1 MEIELP
7 NGQIAEFPDDMPHEH
22 IEQVLQTHFPKQSNI
37 PSINFPQ
44 HEPGMFSN
52 FARGLSQGYPHALK
66 GDINAIAQLAGRH
79 PFEQNELAQGPLSQ
93 SIGQGLGQLGGHLT
107 AILPAAAASEALIPG
122 LAGAS
127 IGAGLAGAATTPG
140 DWKKRLSEGL
150 LEAAIPAGGK
160 VIKEAGKLG
169 LSALKRTPT
178 PRMAADVI
186 QKRHEAAHKVA
197 TTPLEEAKKLAYER
211 NIGPIRI
218 NPKLLDEVPK
228 ILGKDE
234 ATTRLLNKA
243 RKGDYEALD
252 KLQSDV
258 RREGRTLLASDNH
271 ADRLLGKDAHALA
284 DNIIGGIKVH
294 AQYKGHGDIA
304 DLLTQ
309 GKKNYA
315 DFAKI
320 YLENPTISK
329 LVGKEKIV
337 PKNLLSKLESD
348 TAYFNKLKDEIPSIG
363 KMLELQK
370 SKKNLK
376 KAAKYASSLGKLG
389 LAGKYFGSSG
399 GNLSSKD

>member
-7 NGQIAEFPDDMPHEH
+7 NGQIAEFPDGMPREH
-22 IEQVLQTHFPKQSNI
+22 IEQVLRQHFPLQSSI
-37 PSINFPQ
+37 PSANVPEHQ
-44 HEPGMFSN
+44 
-52 FARGLSQGYPHALK
+52 RGIFENLGRGIYQGYPHALK
-66 GDINAIAQLAGRH
+66 GDINAIAELAGRH
-79 PFEQNELAQGPLSQ
+79 PFEQQELEQGPLSQ
-93 SIGQGLGQLGGHLT
+93 RIGQGLGQLGGHLS
-107 AILPAAAASEALIPG
+107 AIIPAAAASEAIIPG

-127 IGAGLAGAATTPG
+127 IGAGLAGAATTSG
-140 DWKKRLSEGL
+140 GWKKRLSEGL
-150 LEAAIPAGGK
+150 LEAAIPAAGK

-169 LSALKRTPT
+169 LSALRRAPT

-186 QKRHEAAHKVA
+186 QKSHEAAHKVA
-197 TTPLEEAKKLAYER
+197 TAPLEEAKKLAYER

-218 NPKLLDEVPK
+218 NPKLLDDVPK

-252 KLQSDV
+252 NLQSDV

-271 ADRLLGKDAHALA
+271 ADRLLGKDAHTLA

-304 DLLTQ
+304 ELLTQ
-309 GKKNYA
+309 GKKNFA
-315 DFAKI
+315 NFAKI
-320 YLENPTISK
+320 YLENPTINR

-337 PKNLLSKLESD
+337 PKNLISKLESD
-348 TAYFNKLKDEIPSIG
+348 TAYFNKLKEEIPSIG

-376 KAAKYASSLGKLG
+376 KAAKYATNLGKLG
-389 LAGKYFGSSG
+389 AIGKYLTGEEQHPYK
-399 GNLSSKD
+399 N